1 MQHWLKKFSAGC
13 LIGLGAIIPG
23 VSGGV
28 IAMALGLYE
37 PILKAASGFFRS
49 PGKNIRRLAPI
60 ALGAGLS
67 AVAFSGAISWL
78 LGAYRRQVLFLFIGL
93 VCGSVPSFLRAANR
107 NGFKACYLLAAAPA
121 LLLVLLMQRI
131 PPGAGEQAMDFSM
144 LVLSGA
150 ILAVG
155 IIVPGISAS
164 FILLYLGTYEG
175 ILKGLATGAF
185 DVLTPVGIGFL
196 AAAVLCVKAL
206 AYLFEHYHEYAYYTS
221 LEIGRAHV

>member
-1 MQHWLKKFSAGC
+1 
-13 LIGLGAIIPG
+13 
-23 VSGGV
+23 
-28 IAMALGLYE
+28 
-37 PILKAASGFFRS
+37 
-49 PGKNIRRLAPI
+49 
-60 ALGAGLS
+60 
-67 AVAFSGAISWL
+67 
-78 LGAYRRQVLFLFIGL
+78 
-93 VCGSVPSFLRAANR
+93 
-107 NGFKACYLLAAAPA
+107 
-121 LLLVLLMQRI
+121 
-131 PPGAGEQAMDFSM
+131 MDFSM

-221 LEIGRAHV
+221 LGLLLGSMLLIFPPPGSGFTLLLDLVVLLGGFLVVFCFERKKERR